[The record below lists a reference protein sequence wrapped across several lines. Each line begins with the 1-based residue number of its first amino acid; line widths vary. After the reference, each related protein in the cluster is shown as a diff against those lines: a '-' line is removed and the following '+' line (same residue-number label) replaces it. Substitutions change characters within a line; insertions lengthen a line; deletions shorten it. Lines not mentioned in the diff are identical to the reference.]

1 MKLWRCLGRSCGPAL
16 VGVIVSVPLSAA
28 TVWVE
33 GEDFRES
40 SAIEHSWYS
49 GQIDDTKLSG
59 GGFVSNW
66 FQGVPAEVEYSVRI
80 PEDGTYDLWVRANPT
95 QSSLSY
101 RIGRSGE
108 WTKIFTNS
116 ATDRVNVAIDGANDL
131 RHLGWMN
138 AGRLE
143 LEEGNLRLTFL
154 MDSANHNHGSIDAF
168 TLTTERFIPSGTM
181 KPGEGGGLKLASEE
195 GSWAFDWT
203 PDTFGEDALLDLRWL
218 NEKESGETGFVRLS
232 EDGMSFVRGDG
243 QPIRFWSVVGGMV
256 GRDPRDQEAHFRWL
270 AKLGVNMV
278 RIHGN
283 IAPKQEG
290 QKITEVNE
298 AGIEGTFRAVA
309 AAKKAGVYL
318 TISPYWYHHNMP
330 ASWEPALKGWKAGQR
345 PTGSLFFNPVFIEAY
360 KGWVK
365 ELYTR
370 TNPYTGLAIKD
381 DPTVAI
387 IQVKN
392 EDSLLFFTFDRIPPE
407 QKAILGAQYVAWLKQ
422 KYGSLDD
429 ALEAWSGHTIDG
441 DDFEA
446 EKVGFEITWQMT
458 QEYSGGRAAR
468 LDDQFEFLV
477 TTQRNFYAEIDR
489 YLKEDLGIRQLTN
502 SMNWKSADKL
512 NTDDGERYTYT
523 VQDVIAVNRY
533 TGASRHIGEN
543 NGYRIDPGHEV
554 TFDSTLR
561 KPLGLPF
568 NLKQPEGH
576 PMIITESAWVKPAR
590 YQAEGPFLTSAYM
603 SLNGVDSL
611 YWFAYGQPGYLMDP
625 RRRFWSVV
633 PGEDTGYALDKWS
646 GAHPMQA
653 GLLPANAL
661 IFRLG
666 YVQPGQRVV
675 REVRTLESVYRR
687 ETPII
692 AETETFDPNRD
703 AEDLRAHSGQDATD
717 VSRLSFLVGPVHVK
731 FDGDPAETEV
741 VDLSPYIDAASGVVR
756 SNTGELML
764 DYKKGYATMQT
775 PFAQGVT
782 GFLQE
787 AGGRFVLPDVAILSE
802 NEYAAIQVVS
812 MDRQPLRQSGRVLV
826 QVGTQARLTGWA
838 VREKT
843 VRSGNESFEGYEIVR
858 TGKPPYQIRETQARV
873 AIKNP
878 NLREAVVLDAAGYE
892 RETLKLEPVS
902 GGVMLELPP
911 DALYVV
917 LR

>member
-1 MKLWRCLGRSCGPAL
+1 MGRSVGPVLAGLACAL
-16 VGVIVSVPLSAA
+16 PLSAE

-40 SAIEHSWYS
+40 SAIGHSWYS
-49 GQIDDTKLSG
+49 GQIDDSKLSG
-59 GGFVSNW
+59 GSFVAHW
-66 FQGVPAEVEYSVRI
+66 FDGVPAEVEYAVRI
-80 PEDGTYDLWVRANPT
+80 PEDGTYDFWVRANPT

-116 ATDRVNVAIDGANDL
+116 ASDRVNIASNGANDL

-143 LEEGNLRLTFL
+143 LEEGLVRITFL

-168 TLTTERFIPSGTM
+168 TLTTERFIPSGTL
-181 KPGEGGGLKLASEE
+181 KPGEGGGLELATEE
-195 GSWAFDWT
+195 GSWAFDWAQ
-203 PDTFGEDALLDLRWL
+203 DSFRDDALLDLRWL
-218 NEKESGETGFVRLS
+218 NEEESGQTGFVRLS
-232 EDGMSFVRGDG
+232 EDGMQFVRGDG

-256 GRDPRDQEAHFRWL
+256 GKDPKAQEAHFRWL

-278 RIHGN
+278 RLHQN
-283 IAPKQEG
+283 IAGKNEG
-290 QKITEVNE
+290 QPITAVNE
-298 AGIEGTFRAVA
+298 GQIDGIFRAVA
-309 AAKKAGVYL
+309 AAKKAGIYL
-318 TISPYWYHHNMP
+318 TVSPYWYHHKMP
-330 ASWEPALKGWKAGQR
+330 QSWESALKGWKAGQM

-370 TNPYTGLAIKD
+370 RNPYTGLAIKD

-392 EDSLLFFTFDRIPPE
+392 EDSLLFYTFDRIPPE
-407 QKAILGAQYVAWLKQ
+407 QKAILGEQFVAWLKG
-422 KYGSLDD
+422 KYGSLEAAID
-429 ALEAWSGHTIDG
+429 AWSGHRIDG
-441 DDFEA
+441 DDFDA
-446 EKVGFEITWQMT
+446 EQLAFEITWEMT
-458 QEYSGGRAAR
+458 QERSGGRAVR

-523 VQDVIAVNRY
+523 AQDVIAVNRY
-533 TGASRHIGEN
+533 TGASRHLGQN
-543 NGYRIDPGHEV
+543 NGYRIDPKHEV

-561 KPLGLPF
+561 QPLGLPF
-568 NLKQPEGH
+568 NLKQPVGH

-590 YQAEGPFLTSAYM
+590 YQSEGPFLTSAYM

-611 YWFAYGQPGYLMDP
+611 YWFAYGEPGYLTDP
-625 RRRFWSVV
+625 RRRFWSVI
-633 PGEDTGYALDKWS
+633 PGEETGYALDKWS

-666 YVQPGQRVV
+666 YVKPGQEVV
-675 REVRTLESVYRR
+675 REVRSLESVYQR
-687 ETPII
+687 ERPII

-703 AEDLRAHSGQDATD
+703 TEDLRGHSGADATD
-717 VSRLSFLVGPVHVK
+717 VSRLAFLVGPVHVD
-731 FDGDPAETEV
+731 FDGEPEETTV
-741 VDLSPYIDAASGVVR
+741 ADLSPFIDAASGVVR

-787 AGGRFVLPDVAILSE
+787 AGGRFVLPDVAILSQ

-812 MDRQPLRQSGRVLV
+812 MDRKPLRQSGQVLV
-826 QVGTQARLTGWA
+826 QVGTQAQLTGWA
-838 VREKT
+838 VREKRL
-843 VRSGNESFEGYEIVR
+843 RSGNEQLEGYEIVR

-873 AIKNP
+873 AIKNTS
-878 NLREAVVLDAAGYE
+878 LREAVVLDSAGYE
-892 RETLKLEPVS
+892 REKLPLESVS